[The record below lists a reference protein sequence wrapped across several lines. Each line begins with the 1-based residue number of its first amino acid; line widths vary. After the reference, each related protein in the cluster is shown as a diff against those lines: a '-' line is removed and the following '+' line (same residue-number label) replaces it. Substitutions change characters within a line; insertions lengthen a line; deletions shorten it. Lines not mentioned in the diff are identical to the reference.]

1 MVNEISL
8 FPVCVGRQHEQQWVA
23 WLTTALLHVTAAIV
37 QIPDSLMCLTFILL
51 PTDSF
56 LFACL
61 FPFDCILF
69 RAVSLQR
76 IAPRCA
82 VGHCMLRHCTTLHFI
97 ARHSMS

>member
-23 WLTTALLHVTAAIV
+23 RLTAALLHVTAAIV

-76 IAPRCA
+76 IAPRCGA
-82 VGHCMLRHCTTLHFI
+82 LHAASLHNAAFHCT
-97 ARHSMS
+97 S